1 MNWQSRGG
9 AVQSEIGLMLPTT
22 TPGPCSRDEREAS
35 QKGLVTF
42 PSRSKQRVFFLRQ
55 INGVSLPK
63 IFLLISHAV
72 RGGDMEWLP
81 CIADP

>member
-1 MNWQSRGG
+1 MNWQSPGG

-22 TPGPCSRDEREAS
+22 TPGPCSRDGEKPHKRDGWLFL
-35 QKGLVTF
+35 QGQ
-42 PSRSKQRVFFLRQ
+42 SKWFFLRQ

-63 IFLLISHAV
+63 IFSHLA
-72 RGGDMEWLP
+72 RGAWRRYGIAA